1 MPPSPSIF
9 DPPEETP
16 PGLDAIRAWLRKPR
30 PRLRGLWIWIRLI
43 LSGIAGGFRFLKKHW
58 PAARDG
64 IHKFA
69 AESEKVA
76 RGAVKIGHAMR
87 DVGGGIVRGTRALR
101 GPDGKVR
108 GAIAKVRK
116 LGRGVREFGGRMIEG
131 GTGVAGALSGIERL
145 TRFRRE
151 ERRGGLGLLD
161 PPAEADADEPE
172 SEAAGTPG
180 RLLPRATRRNRPA
193 GKPDDQGRRAAPK
206 PKPVADPPKPVADP
220 PTPPKDLPTPDT
232 PDRKPTPAGG
242 AKKQAES
249 FEGLPRGFIPQAKAV
264 RIRPPDAEGLRIL
277 ILEICRRRDW
287 TTPKQLAGWFDMH
300 RRSLSSRHIRPLV
313 KAGLLERKFP
323 DSPNT
328 PKQAYRTRQP
338 NPTEPE
344 AGDAQPAA

>member
-1 MPPSPSIF
+1 VPASRSIF

-69 AESEKVA
+69 AESEKLA
-76 RGAVKIGHAMR
+76 RGAVKIGHAAQ
-87 DVGGGIVRGTRALR
+87 DVGGGIVGGTRAFR

-131 GTGVAGALSGIERL
+131 GTGFGTAFSGIGRL
-145 TRFRRE
+145 TGFRRE
-151 ERRGGLGLLD
+151 ERTVGLGLLD

-172 SEAAGTPG
+172 SEVPETPG
-180 RLLPRATRRNRPA
+180 RLLPRPPRRNRPA
-193 GKPDDQGRRAAPK
+193 GGSNNQGRRAAPR
-206 PKPVADPPKPVADP
+206 PKLVADT

-232 PDRKPTPAGG
+232 PDRKPTPTGG
-242 AKKQAES
+242 AKKQAEP
-249 FEGLPRGFIPQAKAV
+249 FEGLPREFIPQAKAV

-287 TTPKQLAGWFDMH
+287 TTPKQLAGWFEMH

-323 DSPNT
+323 NSPNT
-328 PKQAYRTRQP
+328 PKQAYRTRRP
-338 NPTEPE
+338 GSPE
-344 AGDAQPAA
+344 SQA

>member
-1 MPPSPSIF
+1 MPASRSIF

-16 PGLDAIRAWLRKPR
+16 PGLDAIRAWFRKPR
-30 PRLRGLWIWIRLI
+30 PRLRGLWLWIRLV
-43 LSGIAGGFRFLKKHW
+43 LSGIADGFRFLKKHW

-76 RGAVKIGHAMR
+76 RGAVKIGHAAR
-87 DVGGGIVRGTRALR
+87 DVGGGIVRGTRAFR
-101 GPDGKVR
+101 GPDGKVG

-116 LGRGVREFGGRMIEG
+116 LGRGVREFGGRMTEG
-131 GTGVAGALSGIERL
+131 GTGFATAFSGIRRL
-145 TRFRRE
+145 TGFRRE

-172 SEAAGTPG
+172 SEAAETPG
-180 RLLPRATRRNRPA
+180 RLLPRAPHRNRLA
-193 GKPDDQGRRAAPK
+193 GASDDRGRRAAPK
-206 PKPVADPPKPVADP
+206 PKPVADPPKPPKD
-220 PTPPKDLPTPDT
+220 TPPPDA
-232 PDRKPTPAGG
+232 PDQKPAPAGG
-242 AKKQAES
+242 TKKQADP
-249 FEGLPRGFIPQAKAV
+249 FEGLPREFIPQARAV

-287 TTPKQLAGWFDMH
+287 TTPKQLAGWFEMH

-328 PKQAYRTRQP
+328 PKQAYRTRRDPAPP
-338 NPTEPE
+338 NPGAVP
-344 AGDAQPAA
+344 PAAAKS